1 MYYGGSGSK
10 LPSGFSHLRAA
21 RAPFVAS
28 FACFRTACGRCF
40 NPYPLFTI
48 SCYIINMDNKLILD
62 IIGYIGSAFV
72 LASFLMATVKKLRI
86 INSIG
91 SIVTIVYGV
100 LIQAYP
106 TVFMNA
112 CLLLINVYYLVK
124 MFRYKEEFHIVEAKI
139 DDGSV
144 KFFLHQN
151 KDDIS
156 VFFPEFSDTAAGINY
171 TRLIYCQNKIVGLCV
186 GKRDGDTLA
195 IYLDY
200 TTKEYRDYSVGKYL
214 FAVLPSEGISTIE
227 LTQKTK
233 HHYQYLVKMGF
244 VRDGDRFIKRM

>member
-1 MYYGGSGSK
+1 M
-10 LPSGFSHLRAA
+10 
-21 RAPFVAS
+21 
-28 FACFRTACGRCF
+28 
-40 NPYPLFTI
+40 N
-48 SCYIINMDNKLILD
+48 NKIILD

-100 LIQAYP
+100 LIQAFP
-106 TVFMNA
+106 TVLMNA
-112 CLLLINVYYLVK
+112 CLLIINIYYLVK
-124 MFRYKEEFHIVEAKI
+124 MFRYKEEFHIIETKI

-144 KFFLHQN
+144 KFFLNHN

-156 VFFPEFSDTAAGINY
+156 VFFPEFSDTATDINY

-186 GKRDGDTLA
+186 GRRDGDTLA

-200 TTKEYRDYSVGKYL
+200 TIKEYRDYSVGKYL
-214 FAVLPSEGISTIE
+214 FAALPNEGINTIE
-227 LTQKTK
+227 LTQRTK
-233 HHYQYLVKMGF
+233 HHYQYLIKMGF
-244 VRDGDRFIKRM
+244 VRDGDRFIKRMK

>member
-1 MYYGGSGSK
+1 
-10 LPSGFSHLRAA
+10 
-21 RAPFVAS
+21 
-28 FACFRTACGRCF
+28 
-40 NPYPLFTI
+40 
-48 SCYIINMDNKLILD
+48 MDKKLILD
-62 IIGYIGSAFV
+62 IIGYMGSVFV

-91 SIVTIVYGV
+91 SIVTIIYGF

-112 CLLLINVYYLVK
+112 CLLIINLYYLVK

-144 KFFLHQN
+144 KFFLNKN

-156 VFFPEFSDTAAGINY
+156 VFFPEFSDAAKDINY
-171 TRLIYCQNKIVGLCV
+171 TRIIYCQNKTAGLCV
-186 GKRDGDTLA
+186 GKLDGKNLA

-200 TTKEYRDYSVGKYL
+200 TIKEYRDYSVGKYL
-214 FAVLPSEGISTIE
+214 FAALPKEGISTIE
-227 LTQKTK
+227 LKQKTK
-233 HHYQYLVKMGF
+233 HHYQYLIKMGF
-244 VRDGDRFIKRM
+244 VREGDRFIKQL

>member
-1 MYYGGSGSK
+1 
-10 LPSGFSHLRAA
+10 
-21 RAPFVAS
+21 
-28 FACFRTACGRCF
+28 
-40 NPYPLFTI
+40 
-48 SCYIINMDNKLILD
+48 MDNKLILD
-62 IIGYIGSAFV
+62 IIGYVGSAFV

-91 SIVTIVYGV
+91 SIVTIIYGF

-112 CLLLINVYYLVK
+112 CLLIINVYYLVK

-144 KFFLHQN
+144 KFFLHKN

-156 VFFPEFSDTAAGINY
+156 VFFPEFSDAATDINY
-171 TRLIYCQNKIVGLCV
+171 TRIIYCQNKIVGLCV
-186 GKRDGDTLA
+186 GKLDGKNLA

-200 TTKEYRDYSVGKYL
+200 TIKEYRDYSVGKYL
-214 FAVLPSEGISTIE
+214 FEAIPKEGISTIE
-227 LTQKTK
+227 LRQRTK
-233 HHYQYLVKMGF
+233 HHYLYLQKMGF
-244 VRDGDRFIKRM
+244 VHEGDRFIKQF